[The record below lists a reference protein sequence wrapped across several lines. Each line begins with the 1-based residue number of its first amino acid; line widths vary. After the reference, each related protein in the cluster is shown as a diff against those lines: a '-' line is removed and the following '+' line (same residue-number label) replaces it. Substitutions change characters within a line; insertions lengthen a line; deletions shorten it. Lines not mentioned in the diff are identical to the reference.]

1 MKWRERVLLRWE
13 GFAIVINVNPF
24 KPTVVFVDD
33 DENMLRG
40 VTRALGQRYN
50 VISFSE
56 PAGAL
61 SWLREN
67 HRKVDVIL
75 SDLAMPGFS
84 GMRLLREMVS
94 VAPNIPRVLLSGHL
108 DNSAMN
114 KAINT
119 AFVSC
124 ILSKP
129 APIELIRKSIEQA
142 LSSRAIDLAGTLIT
156 PGLVMRAIKNN
167 GYSVVFQPRIDA
179 KTGSACGLEVLVRF
193 PNLQKRFLLEEI
205 ILACEGHPAINLL
218 TTAVMNEVRKQ
229 ARDIRSR
236 FDFSPTVSINCSPY
250 SIRNNCFLEEILH
263 FRSDMLLCDI
273 RIEVEITEHSDI
285 VKDPAFLANAAILK
299 NRGVAIYIDD
309 FGSGSNSVELL
320 EAGVFA
326 GVKIDREFIAT
337 ANGDCV
343 KSSFAEWIVKA
354 SHDLGLRVVA
364 EGVEDAVVAQRMRA
378 LGVEEMQGF
387 FFARP
392 ATLEK
397 TPTGAFAMC

>member
-1 MKWRERVLLRWE
+1 M
-13 GFAIVINVNPF
+13 AIVINVNPF

-40 VTRALGQRYN
+40 VTRALGRRYN
-50 VISFSE
+50 VVSFCE

-61 SWLREN
+61 SWLKEN

-84 GMRLLREMVS
+84 GMRFLREMVG
-94 VAPNIPRVLLSGHL
+94 VAPSIPRVLLSGHL

-129 APIELIRKSIEQA
+129 ASIELIRKSIEQA
-142 LSSRAIDLAGTLIT
+142 LSTRAIDLAGTLIT
-156 PGLVMRAIKNN
+156 PGLVMRALKNN
-167 GYSVVFQPRIDA
+167 GYSIVFQPRIDA

-193 PNLQKRFLLEEI
+193 PSLQKRFLLEEI

-229 ARDIRSR
+229 SRDIRSR

-285 VKDPAFLANAAILK
+285 VKDPAFLANAEILK

-337 ANGDCV
+337 SNGDCV

-364 EGVEDAVVAQRMRA
+364 EGVEDAVVAQRMQA